1 MYQGV
6 KKCKTPDTRR
16 ARSYNQGVAILLI
29 DDDRDLTALLRD
41 YLAQQGFDT
50 ETANDGLA
58 GLRMATAKRFDLI
71 LLDVMMPGMDG
82 FAVLDELR
90 RVNDTPVLMLTARGE
105 PDDRIHG
112 LRAGADDYLPKPFN
126 PDELVA
132 RIHAILRRATGI
144 TVRDK
149 APAIEIRGVRLEPAT
164 RNAFVAGQGVD
175 LTAVEFDIL
184 DVLMSAAGRVVSR
197 DDIAMRLYQRQASP
211 FDRAIDVHLSHIR
224 RKLGDAGALIRTIRG
239 SGYIFTQDSQ

>member
-6 KKCKTPDTRR
+6 KKCKSPYKPR
-16 ARSYNQGVAILLI
+16 ARSYNRGVAILLI

-41 YLAQQGFDT
+41 YLAQQGFES
-50 ETANDGLA
+50 ETANDGIT
-58 GLRMATAKRFDLI
+58 GLRMATARRFDLI

-82 FAVLDELR
+82 FAVLEQLR
-90 RVNDTPVLMLTARGE
+90 RINDTPVLMLTARGE

-126 PDELVA
+126 PEELVA
-132 RIHAILRRATGI
+132 RIQAILRRVTGI
-144 TVRDK
+144 TARDK
-149 APAIEIRGVRLEPAT
+149 APAIVFGGVRLEPST
-164 RNAFVAGQGVD
+164 RNAFVAGQAMD

-197 DDIAMRLYQRQASP
+197 DDISLRLYQREASP
-211 FDRAIDVHLSHIR
+211 FDRSIDVHLSHIR
-224 RKLGDAGALIRTIRG
+224 RKLGDAGGLIRTIRG
-239 SGYIFTQDSQ
+239 SGYIFTQDTQ

>member
-1 MYQGV
+1 M
-6 KKCKTPDTRR
+6 
-16 ARSYNQGVAILLI
+16 ALLLI

-41 YLAQQGFDT
+41 YLAQQGFDS
-50 ETANDGLA
+50 ETANDGVA
-58 GLRMATAKRFDLI
+58 GLRMAGAKRYDLI

-82 FAVLDELR
+82 FAVLEQLR

-132 RIHAILRRATGI
+132 RIQAVLRRATGV
-144 TVRDK
+144 TAREK
-149 APAIEIRGVRLEPAT
+149 AQAIEFGGVRLEPSM
-164 RNAFVAGQGVD
+164 RNVFVAGEVVE

-197 DDIAMRLYQRQASP
+197 DDISLRLYQREASP
-211 FDRAIDVHLSHIR
+211 FDRSIDVHLSHIR
-224 RKLGDAGALIRTIRG
+224 RKLGEAGGLIRTIRG
-239 SGYIFTQDSQ
+239 SGYIFTQDTQ

>member
-6 KKCKTPDTRR
+6 KKCKSPDTGR
-16 ARSYNQGVAILLI
+16 ARSYNRGVALLLI

-41 YLAQQGFDT
+41 YLAQQGFDS
-50 ETANDGLA
+50 ETANDGVA
-58 GLRMATAKRFDLI
+58 GLRMAGAKRYDLI

-82 FAVLDELR
+82 FAVLEQLR

-132 RIHAILRRATGI
+132 RIQAVLRRATGV
-144 TVRDK
+144 TAREK
-149 APAIEIRGVRLEPAT
+149 APAIEFCGVRLEPST
-164 RNAFVAGQGVD
+164 RNVYVAGETVE

-197 DDIAMRLYQRQASP
+197 DDISLRLYQREASP
-211 FDRAIDVHLSHIR
+211 FDRSIDVHLSHIR
-224 RKLGDAGALIRTIRG
+224 RKLGEAGGLIRTIRG
-239 SGYIFTQDSQ
+239 AGYIFTQDTQ

>member
-6 KKCKTPDTRR
+6 KKCKPPDNRS
-16 ARSYNQGVAILLI
+16 ARSYNRGVALLLI
-29 DDDRDLTALLRD
+29 DDDRDLTTLLRD
-41 YLAQQGFDT
+41 FLAQQGF
-50 ETANDGLA
+50 ESEVANDGVA
-58 GLRMATAKRFDLI
+58 GLRLATGKRFDLI

-132 RIHAILRRATGI
+132 RIQAILRRATGI
-144 TVRDK
+144 TARDK
-149 APAIEIRGVRLEPAT
+149 APAIELCGVRLEPAT
-164 RNAFVAGQGVD
+164 RHAFAGGVNVE

-184 DVLMSAAGRVVSR
+184 EVLMSAAGRVVSR
-197 DDIAMRLYQRQASP
+197 DDIAVRLYQREASP

-224 RKLGDAGALIRTIRG
+224 RKLGDAGGLIRTIRG
-239 SGYIFTQDSQ
+239 TGYIFTQDTQ

>member
-6 KKCKTPDTRR
+6 KKCKSPDRRR
-16 ARSYNQGVAILLI
+16 ARSYNRGVALLLI

-41 YLAQQGFDT
+41 YLAQQGFDS
-50 ETANDGLA
+50 ETANDGVA
-58 GLRMATAKRFDLI
+58 GLRMAGAKRYDLI

-82 FAVLDELR
+82 FAVLEQLR

-132 RIHAILRRATGI
+132 RIQAVLRRATGV
-144 TVRDK
+144 TAREK
-149 APAIEIRGVRLEPAT
+149 AQAIEFGGVRLEPSM
-164 RNAFVAGQGVD
+164 RNVFVAGEVVE

-197 DDIAMRLYQRQASP
+197 DDISLRLYQREASP
-211 FDRAIDVHLSHIR
+211 FDRSIDVHLSHIR
-224 RKLGDAGALIRTIRG
+224 RKLGEAGGLIRTIRG
-239 SGYIFTQDSQ
+239 SGYIFTQDTQ

>member
-6 KKCKTPDTRR
+6 KKCKSPVNRR
-16 ARSYNQGVAILLI
+16 ARSYNRSVALLLI
-29 DDDRDLTALLRD
+29 DDDRDLTALLQD
-41 YLAQQGFDT
+41 FLAQQGFQS
-50 ETANDGLA
+50 EIANDGVA
-58 GLRMATAKRFDLI
+58 GLRLATAKRFDLI

-132 RIHAILRRATGI
+132 RIHAILRRVTGV
-144 TVRDK
+144 TARDK
-149 APAIEIRGVRLEPAT
+149 APAIEFCGVRLEPAT
-164 RNAFVAGQGVD
+164 RNAFVGGVALE

-197 DDIAMRLYQRQASP
+197 DDISLRLYQREASP
-211 FDRAIDVHLSHIR
+211 FDRSIDVHLSHIR

-239 SGYIFTQDSQ
+239 SGYIFTQDTQ

>member
-6 KKCKTPDTRR
+6 KKCKTPDKRR
-16 ARSYNQGVAILLI
+16 ARSYNRGVALLLI

-41 YLAQQGFDT
+41 YLAQKGFES
-50 ETANDGLA
+50 ETANDGVS
-58 GLRMATAKRFDLI
+58 GLRLATAKRFELI

-90 RVNDTPVLMLTARGE
+90 RVNGTPVLMLTARGE
-105 PDDRIHG
+105 PDDRIQG
-112 LRAGADDYLPKPFN
+112 LRAGADDYLPKPFH

-132 RIHAILRRATGI
+132 RIQAVLRRATGV
-144 TVRDK
+144 TARGK
-149 APAIEIRGVRLEPAT
+149 AAAIEFCGVRLEPAA
-164 RNAFVAGQGVD
+164 RNVFLAGQAVE
-175 LTAVEFDIL
+175 LTAVEFEIL

-197 DDIAMRLYQRQASP
+197 DDIALRLYQREASP
-211 FDRAIDVHLSHIR
+211 FDRSIDVHLSHIR

-239 SGYIFTQDSQ
+239 TGYIFTQDTQ

>member
-1 MYQGV
+1 MG
-6 KKCKTPDTRR
+6 R
-16 ARSYNQGVAILLI
+16 ARSYNRGVALLLI
-29 DDDRDLTALLRD
+29 DDERDLTALLRD
-41 YLAQQGFDT
+41 YLAQQGFDS
-50 ETANDGLA
+50 ETANDGVA
-58 GLRMATAKRFDLI
+58 GLRMAGAKRYDLI

-82 FAVLDELR
+82 FAVLEQLR

-132 RIHAILRRATGI
+132 RIQAVLRRATGV
-144 TVRDK
+144 TAREK
-149 APAIEIRGVRLEPAT
+149 AAAIEFCGVRLEPST
-164 RNAFVAGQGVD
+164 RNVYVAGETVE

-197 DDIAMRLYQRQASP
+197 DDISLRLYQREASP
-211 FDRAIDVHLSHIR
+211 FDRSIDVHLSHIR
-224 RKLGDAGALIRTIRG
+224 RKLGEAGALIRTIRG
-239 SGYIFTQDSQ
+239 SGYIFTQDTQ